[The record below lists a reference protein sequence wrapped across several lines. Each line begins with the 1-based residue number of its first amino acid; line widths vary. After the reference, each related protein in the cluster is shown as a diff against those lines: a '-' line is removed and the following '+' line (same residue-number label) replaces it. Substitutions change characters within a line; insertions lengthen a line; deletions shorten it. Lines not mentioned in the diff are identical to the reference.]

1 MSQTGI
7 ERASNDAI
15 VVEFSQ
21 RGGLRQVSLSA
32 PEAIA
37 RSAEAVDQ
45 AMGTIRGMAERVR
58 ETVSNL
64 ALRPDGVQIEFGI
77 KFDAEAGAVIAKAG
91 VEAAV
96 TVTLT
101 WGPGNPL

>member
-1 MSQTGI
+1 MTRTPVGDSG
-7 ERASNDAI
+7 ERI
-15 VVEFSQ
+15 LVEFGQ

-32 PEAIA
+32 PEAMA

-45 AMGTIRGMAERVR
+45 AMDTIHGMAERVR
-58 ETVSNL
+58 DTVEKL
-64 ALRPDGVQIEFGI
+64 AVRPDGVQVEFGI

-101 WGPGNPL
+101 WGPSGTP